1 MELDVQFLFDNQLVS
16 AIEELIKKS
25 KKNLLLISPYIDL
38 DPRTIDALREK
49 KDIPNFQLRVLFGKN
64 QYDFYRSI
72 KRENVE
78 FLKEFPNI
86 EIRYNERLHAKY
98 YQNEFEFIISSL
110 NLIKFSV
117 ANNIE
122 VGVRNRY
129 ASKGLLAKQVDAAA
143 GFIGTGIDKVKQD
156 IFGGDEEVDALDKF
170 EEIFNSSELLYK
182 TTPIISSQGGISG
195 LFGKKK
201 IDAFDVIEDKL
212 KNTNGVISQD
222 MQPVDSIKTTV
233 TKTTETIVVEY
244 QSLSASKIAERFG
257 IDKRDFVNRM
267 VQKGLIASETEI
279 TEAGKQK
286 GLTIKNYM
294 GRDYISYP
302 LDLPEINGLKK

>member
-1 MELDVQFLFDNQLVS
+1 
-16 AIEELIKKS
+16 
-25 KKNLLLISPYIDL
+25 
-38 DPRTIDALREK
+38 
-49 KDIPNFQLRVLFGKN
+49 
-64 QYDFYRSI
+64 
-72 KRENVE
+72 VE

>member
-244 QSLSASKIAERFG
+244 QSLLYRTPISW
-257 IDKRDFVNRM
+257 
-267 VQKGLIASETEI
+267 
-279 TEAGKQK
+279 
-286 GLTIKNYM
+286 TI
-294 GRDYISYP
+294 
-302 LDLPEINGLKK
+302 